1 MAVSLFITSA
11 CEIADT
17 AIGRFAVG
25 TTDGAVYKPVLSTV
39 PTEGLPPVAPFT
51 SQVSCV
57 LLVPLTEAV
66 NCCCSV
72 GNLLALC
79 GLTLTTT
86 APPPPPPPPLFP
98 PPPHEVAIIADAN
111 TSALAST
118 ALVFLFLDGLR
129 VNPPI
134 TMLAAG
140 NHSQKGDPNPRFCA
154 LGRISVVPT

>member
-51 SQVSCV
+51 CQVTCV

-66 NCCCSV
+66 NCCCSA

-86 APPPPPPPPLFP
+86 APPPPPPPPPPLFP
-98 PPPHEVAIIADAN
+98 PPPPGIPILAHAN
-111 TSALAST
+111 TSAPARTPLIFSFLA
-118 ALVFLFLDGLR
+118 GLR
-129 VNPPI
+129 AHPPLTI
-134 TMLAAG
+134 APG
-140 NHSQKGDPNPRFCA
+140 GHQGQNG
-154 LGRISVVPT
+154 G

>member
-17 AIGRFAVG
+17 AIGRFGVG
-25 TTDGAVYKPVLSTV
+25 TTDGAVYKPLLSTV

-51 SQVSCV
+51 CQVTCV

-66 NCCCSV
+66 NCCCSP

-86 APPPPPPPPLFP
+86 APLAPPPPLFP

-118 ALVFLFLDGLR
+118 ALVFL
-129 VNPPI
+129 
-134 TMLAAG
+134 
-140 NHSQKGDPNPRFCA
+140 
-154 LGRISVVPT
+154 